1 MGVPPMGHHCDQ
13 FLADRTFFMPNI
25 RSANKNFK
33 RTQAAQIARTKAAKT
48 PHVAAAVAAPKPAKA
63 AKAAK

>member
-1 MGVPPMGHHCDQ
+1 MGCLCDQ

-33 RTQAAQIARTKAAKT
+33 RTQAAQIARTKAANA
-48 PHVAAAVAAPKPAKA
+48 PAVAVAAPKPAKA
-63 AKAAK
+63 TAKASSAAK